1 MIKKAVQG
9 WAECIWQVKGKTYSN
24 ESHPYE
30 D

>member
-1 MIKKAVQG
+1 MIQG
-9 WAECIWQVKGKTYSN
+9 RYGLAEMHLAGKRKTYSN